1 MRTLKV
7 IVTVAAM
14 AVVLSAVTSC
24 GGSSDKEL
32 KAIVLDMCK
41 FIPDH
46 GLRDDAEENLTK
58 SYFDAYS
65 GALNS
70 IPENDGMIG
79 DEEFLYYFVS
89 GQDGE
94 PEFKVKSVEQK
105 GDSLIAKIT
114 LQDNTLHMVKLVKE
128 GGRYLLDDLTTQ
140 SSCA

>member
-1 MRTLKV
+1 
-7 IVTVAAM
+7 M

-89 GQDGE
+89 GLLSILMMWYLRATTDDNKLLATLE
-94 PEFKVKSVEQK
+94 ERKKARKSNPKKTMSMMERMQAMAEQQRR
-105 GDSLIAKIT
+105 L
-114 LQDNTLHMVKLVKE
+114 KE
-128 GGRYLLDDLTTQ
+128 EQRRNDRK
-140 SSCA
+140 